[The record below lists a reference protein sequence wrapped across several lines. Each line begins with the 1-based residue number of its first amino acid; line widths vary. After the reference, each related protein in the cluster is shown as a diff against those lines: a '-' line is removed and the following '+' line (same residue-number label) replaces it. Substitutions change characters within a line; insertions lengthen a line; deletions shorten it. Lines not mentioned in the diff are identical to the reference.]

1 MKIGKRLL
9 HILTCVICMT
19 LMCGNSLFS
28 YVKAEGEM
36 TWAQLQELVN
46 EGGEI
51 TLTNDVIAG
60 AGIRY

>member
-1 MKIGKRLL
+1 
-9 HILTCVICMT
+9 MT